1 MALVNPLLTGLASR
15 EGKAKKQR
23 GAGHGEEKDSYV
35 ASHWEGPGTPPSQR
49 EGSSSL

>member
-1 MALVNPLLTGLASR
+1 MALVNPLLTGLASQ
-15 EGKAKKQR
+15 KQR